1 MRAAR
6 WLRRPIV
13 WAPISLVLL
22 ALVAWRSRVWEARDL
37 LGHVAIAPLVAALA
51 LSGVVLVLWGTRS
64 AALLRQAG
72 RPVAIAPLIPMTALA
87 NTINNVT
94 PGSSG
99 EILRLWLLR
108 ARFGVD
114 YTTGGAVIVVERV
127 VALAYLTGS
136 GVLFWLAVIGFLP
149 PPVAVAGL
157 VLLGVLPGLVYAVG
171 IRPSAI
177 VALVPLGR
185 VVGTDRWTR
194 LTAWVARVDAMIA
207 ALLTRPARLAAFALI
222 TTAIL
227 ACYALQLVL
236 VGQAIG
242 VRIDPV
248 TAWGALGV
256 GMTAGVLSLLPFGL
270 GSTDLVVATLLGVA
284 GVPPIEATAM
294 TFAYRLVSTLPL
306 ALAGVASYAVLSASL
321 PTGSEIAELAAAD
334 AEPADAITTSGTKA

>member
-157 VLLGVLPGLVYAVG
+157 VLLAVLPGLVYAVG
-171 IRPSAI
+171 IRPS
-177 VALVPLGR
+177 
-185 VVGTDRWTR
+185 
-194 LTAWVARVDAMIA
+194 
-207 ALLTRPARLAAFALI
+207 
-222 TTAIL
+222 
-227 ACYALQLVL
+227 
-236 VGQAIG
+236 
-242 VRIDPV
+242 
-248 TAWGALGV
+248 
-256 GMTAGVLSLLPFGL
+256 
-270 GSTDLVVATLLGVA
+270 
-284 GVPPIEATAM
+284 
-294 TFAYRLVSTLPL
+294 
-306 ALAGVASYAVLSASL
+306 
-321 PTGSEIAELAAAD
+321 
-334 AEPADAITTSGTKA
+334 